1 MAGGLPEVF
10 LFPIFLQNIEMQST
24 NRSPYVHNIF
34 VKSRLCIC
42 NTQFHKYV
50 ANLASEKLYSTILC
64 YKHNQ
69 TGI

>member
-34 VKSRLCIC
+34 VKIKVVYL
-42 NTQFHKYV
+42 
-50 ANLASEKLYSTILC
+50 
-64 YKHNQ
+64 
-69 TGI
+69 